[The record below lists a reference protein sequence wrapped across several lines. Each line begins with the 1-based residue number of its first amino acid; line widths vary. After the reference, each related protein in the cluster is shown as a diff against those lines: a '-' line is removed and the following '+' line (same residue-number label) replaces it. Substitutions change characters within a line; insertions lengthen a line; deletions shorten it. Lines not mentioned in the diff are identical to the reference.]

1 MRVAIVALSCLALGA
16 CDIFV
21 ESFSRTSL
29 SAEDPQVFGVTR
41 LHGQNFEP
49 QFAGFNNTDPGVTD
63 WKAKELCTLGY
74 DKLNETVQPADPGE
88 FVATDIRC
96 TPYRFTFLWPWEV
109 F

>member
-29 SAEDPQVFGVTR
+29 SAYDPPVFNVTR
-41 LHGQNFEP
+41 LQGQDLAP
-49 QFAGFNNTDPGVTD
+49 QFASFNSTDPGVTD
-63 WKAKELCTLGY
+63 FKASQQCTLGY
-74 DKLNETVQPADPGE
+74 EKVGETVQPADPGE
-88 FVATDIRC
+88 FVSNDILC
-96 TPYRFTFLWPWEV
+96 APYRFTFLWPWEL